1 MTLQP
6 GQTQPSG
13 VARRDS
19 IERPLVTPLPAW
31 VRRLL
36 PEAVHW
42 PTALAAHAV
51 KLVGGGAVVIF
62 LFIVAL
68 RLLAASADGVAQ
80 VLRGI
85 DASGPLNLLGFGWL
99 LAYGALSGSPVAA
112 LALSLLHGGAI
123 STIEALGMVSGSRF
137 GASMVVLL
145 VGFITYLRG
154 PRRPDGIYVGV
165 VALLTTA
172 TVYTPATLLGVG
184 LLQGGWLHGVVE
196 SVPLQWESIAVI
208 AKPLVSYLAPRLP
221 GAVLF
226 LLGVVSLLGAFAV
239 FDRLLPNLDPP
250 SARIEAL
257 SKRFGTPRMMF
268 LFGALI
274 TSVTMSVSLSV
285 TILVPL
291 TLKGV
296 VRREDVIPYVMGANI
311 TTFVDTLFAS
321 FLVPGGAATEV
332 VLVEMLSV
340 TAVSIV
346 VLALMYGPYSR
357 ALLATAHLVSSR
369 PRYLGVFLAIAA
381 IVPAILLVI

>member
-1 MTLQP
+1 MAVRP
-6 GQTQPSG
+6 EAHGER
-13 VARRDS
+13 A
-19 IERPLVTPLPAW
+19 ERPFVRPLPGW
-31 VRRLL
+31 MRRAL
-36 PEAVHW
+36 PERAHW
-42 PTALAAHAV
+42 PTALVAHAATTAI
-51 KLVGGGAVVIF
+51 GIAVVLL

-68 RLLAASADGVAQ
+68 RLLAASATGVAQ
-80 VLRGI
+80 LLREI
-85 DASGPLNLLGFGWL
+85 DARGPLNLLGFGWL

-123 STIEALGMVSGSRF
+123 TTIEALGMVSGSRF

-145 VGFITYLRG
+145 VEFIAYVRG
-154 PRRPDGIYVGV
+154 QRRPDGIYVGV

-172 TVYTPATLLGVG
+172 TVYTPATLLGVW
-184 LLQGGWLHGVVE
+184 LLQAGWLHGVVDE
-196 SVPLQWESIAVI
+196 LPLQWESIAAV
-208 AKPLVSYLAPRLP
+208 AQPVVGYLAPRLP
-221 GAVLF
+221 GAALF
-226 LLGVVSLLGAFAV
+226 LLGVGALLGAFAV

-257 SKRFGTPRMMF
+257 SRRFSTPRMMF

-311 TTFVDTLFAS
+311 TTFIDTLFAS
-321 FLVPGGAATEV
+321 FLVPGGGATEV

-346 VLALMYGPYSR
+346 VLAALYGPYSR
-357 ALLATAHLVSSR
+357 LVLGAAHLVSAR
-369 PRYLGVFLAIAA
+369 PRYLAIFLAVAA
-381 IVPAILLVI
+381 AVPAILLLA